1 MSSPLLSLSSSV
13 GVTLFLFLSYISSI
27 NLNISH
33 LFFFQNLILYC
44 CLCIQVLILYY
55 FSFINLIIS
64 CELYLYSY
72 SCLHVFMF
80 ACCMQQVTKGC
91 NCIYL
96 YYLMN
101 LFGFGLTAVIICCR
115 QPWFAVG
122 YRRSLVVRRRS
133 DGLCFKY

>member
-55 FSFINLIIS
+55 FSFINVIIS
-64 CELYLYSY
+64 CELYLHSY

-91 NCIYL
+91 NCIHL

-101 LFGFGLTAVIICCR
+101 LIIWIWIWIDCSHNMLPTAVI
-115 QPWFAVG
+115 
-122 YRRSLVVRRRS
+122 RSRLS
-133 DGLCFKY
+133 PIANC